1 MTVARVTRAR
11 PAGRVRV
18 ASEVVASI
26 AAMAALETP
35 GVAAMCQPMGVAVP
49 RPLRGQHGHKGVR
62 LEMVGAAAIKV
73 ELFVA
78 ITAQATVPELADQL
92 QRRVEQDLRQML
104 GLEVVEINV
113 HVLEIE
119 ER

>member
-1 MTVARVTRAR
+1 M
-11 PAGRVRV
+11 

-26 AAMAALETP
+26 AAVAALATP
-35 GVAAMCQPMGVAVP
+35 GVAAMCEPAGVPVP

-62 LEMVGAAAIKV
+62 LEMIGASAIKV

-78 ITAQATVPELADQL
+78 ITAQAAVPELADAL
-92 QRRVEQDLRQML
+92 QDRVARDLRRML

-113 HVLEIE
+113 HVVDVGAD
-119 ER
+119 

>member
-1 MTVARVTRAR
+1 MARAR
-11 PAGRVRV
+11 PPGRVRV

-26 AAMAALETP
+26 AAMAALGTP

-62 LEMVGAAAIKV
+62 LEMVGTSAIKV

-78 ITAQATVPELADQL
+78 ITAQAAVPVLAEQL
-92 QRRVEQDLRQML
+92 QGRVEQDLKQML

-113 HVLEIE
+113 HVLEME
-119 ER
+119 EA